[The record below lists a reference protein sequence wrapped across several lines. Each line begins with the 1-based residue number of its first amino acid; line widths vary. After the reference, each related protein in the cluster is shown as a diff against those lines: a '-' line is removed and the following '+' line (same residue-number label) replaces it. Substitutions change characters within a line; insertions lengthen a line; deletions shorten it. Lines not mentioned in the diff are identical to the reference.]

1 MQYYFLFFMINIF
14 NNLKKN
20 DTLIFLNIF
29 YDKHKNHKKLLKKV
43 KRILFKDYKKVIL
56 IA

>member
-1 MQYYFLFFMINIF
+1 MINIF
-14 NNLKKN
+14 NNFKKN

-29 YDKHKNHKKLLKKV
+29 YDKHKKHKKLLKKV
-43 KRILFKDYKKVIL
+43 KRIKFKDYKKIIL